1 MVVEDV
7 VEDRPLEVDQ
17 LVMIVVAVVIRIL
30 KMMIYARDN
39 EITVAIRIFRVEV
52 VIVIMRKMI
61 CVNDREITVAL
72 RSHQILNTVVAD
84 RPVIM
89 AVGAEVVI
97 RIMMIYARDNET
109 MVEIK
114 IMAII
119 DQIIRP
125 IEILMKEIFIDQIRD
140 NINHPVI

>member
-1 MVVEDV
+1 
-7 VEDRPLEVDQ
+7 
-17 LVMIVVAVVIRIL
+17 
-30 KMMIYARDN
+30 
-39 EITVAIRIFRVEV
+39 
-52 VIVIMRKMI
+52 MRKMI

-114 IMAII
+114 IIKIMAII

>member
-1 MVVEDV
+1 
-7 VEDRPLEVDQ
+7 
-17 LVMIVVAVVIRIL
+17 
-30 KMMIYARDN
+30 
-39 EITVAIRIFRVEV
+39 
-52 VIVIMRKMI
+52 MRKMI

-72 RSHQILNTVVAD
+72 RSNQILNTVGVD
-84 RPVIM
+84 RLVIM
-89 AVGAEVVI
+89 AVVVGAEVVI
-97 RIMMIYARDNET
+97 KIMMIYARDNET
-109 MVEIK
+109 MVEIKIIK